1 METIDKTWEEYLVF
15 LEDKYFVVTYG
26 SAVGG
31 NDGNSG
37 SVTIKFNDEIT
48 SEKAGMTQRVLKTKD
63 DYLVILNILSN
74 ETSGWCSAPYKKELG
89 TGVGC
94 FQLGNIIKALP
105 ESYRA
110 RLDAEEYL
118 ANNPEMLIS
127 KLSNVLNMQQKAMII
142 QSKVIKDL
150 DWDLSNVFPAS
161 SKKVKNLIRML
172 FKGHSYKGFLT
183 SLDKVISEDKD

>member
-1 METIDKTWEEYLVF
+1 MTWEEYLIY
-15 LEDKYFVVTYG
+15 LKDKYSVVTYG
-26 SAVGG
+26 TSIGG

-63 DYLVILNILSN
+63 DYTVILNVLSN
-74 ETSGWCSAPYKKELG
+74 HTSGYYSAPYKKEFG

-94 FQLGNIIKALP
+94 FQLDNIIKALP

-127 KLSNVLNMQQKAMII
+127 KLSNVLNMQQKAMDI
-142 QSKVIKDL
+142 QSKVIKSL

-161 SKKVKNLIRML
+161 SKKAKSLMRML
-172 FKGHSYKGFLT
+172 FRGCSYKGVLT